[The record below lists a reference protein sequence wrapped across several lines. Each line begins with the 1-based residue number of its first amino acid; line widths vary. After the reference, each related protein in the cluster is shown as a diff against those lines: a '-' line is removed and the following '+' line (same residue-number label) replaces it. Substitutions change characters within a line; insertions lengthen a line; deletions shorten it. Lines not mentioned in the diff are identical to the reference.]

1 MKIKKRTLNEL
12 RQTKDCYYSF
22 SGYEKKTRNSAVAQ
36 EYIKIMKEEDRTSQI
51 SVVNF
56 IQYLTKNNLWI
67 VKE

>member
-1 MKIKKRTLNEL
+1 MKIKKQTLNEL
-12 RQTKDCYYSF
+12 RQTKDCYYAF
-22 SGYEKKTRNSAVAQ
+22 SGYEKKNRNSAVAQ